1 MAKWIMKNQKANIS
15 KMVEEFKISEI
26 FATVLANR
34 DILTR
39 RKLNTYLYVDNMFF
53 YNALDM
59 KDMEK
64 AFIKVIN
71 AISKNELICIYGD
84 YDVDGVT
91 STVILYKALKKIGA
105 NVIYY
110 IPDRE
115 EEGYGLNIQ
124 AIEEVREKGVDII
137 FTCDNGIASIE
148 EVDYINDNGMDI
160 IILDH
165 HEPRFLEQDNGKIE
179 VLPNASVIIN
189 PKQEKCEYKFK
200 ALSAGGISYKFVQG
214 LYEYM
219 EIENTEDM
227 EEYLVFASIST
238 VCDIVDL
245 IDENRLI
252 VKMGLDILN
261 NNRHINKGLF
271 EMLKVN
277 NIEEKQIDEMD
288 YGFVIGPCI
297 NASGRLESAL
307 KAVDLF
313 TTEDDEKM
321 KKLAIELVE
330 LNKER
335 KDLTYKAVED
345 ILFVVE
351 DSEIKNDKVLV
362 IYNDKIHESI
372 AGIVAGRVKE
382 TYYKPTF
389 VITKSKDGA
398 KGSGRSI
405 PSYNMFEELL
415 KCADLFQ
422 KFGGHK
428 MAAGLSLNIENIDI
442 FRKMINENCKLTQ
455 DDLEETIFIDKAL
468 KFSDI
473 TLNLAKELQK
483 MVPIGKE
490 NKGALFGTK
499 NVSIKNIRF
508 VGKENNIIQ
517 FILNDETSNVKAIS
531 FRGYDKLME
540 ILKENMKDDEIEKI
554 ILGVKK
560 YVDLK
565 LDVVY
570 SIDVNIFNDVESV
583 QLILKDF
590 RLA

>member
-1 MAKWIMKNQKANIS
+1 MAKWRIRNPKANIP
-15 KMVEEFKISEI
+15 KMVEEFGISEI

-34 DILTR
+34 DILTA
-39 RKLNTYLYVDNMFF
+39 RKLNTYLYTDNMFF

-64 AFIKVIN
+64 SFIKIIE

-91 STVILYKALKKIGA
+91 STVILYKALKHIGA

-115 EEGYGLNIQ
+115 EEGYGLNIS
-124 AIEEVREKGVDII
+124 AINEVIKKGVDII

-148 EVDYINDNGMDI
+148 EVKYIKENNIDI

-165 HEPRFLEQDNGKIE
+165 HEPRFLEEDNNKIE
-179 VLPNASVIIN
+179 ILPNADAIIN
-189 PKQEKCEYKFK
+189 PKQLNCEYKFK

-214 LYEYM
+214 LYNYM
-219 EIENTEDM
+219 EIEENL

-245 IDENRLI
+245 LDENRLI
-252 VKMGLDILN
+252 VKMGLDIFN
-261 NNRHINKGLF
+261 NNKQINKGLF
-271 EMLKVN
+271 EILKVN
-277 NIEEKQIDEMD
+277 NIDEKVINETD
-288 YGFVIGPCI
+288 YGFIIGPCI

-307 KAVDLF
+307 KAVELF
-313 TTEDDEKM
+313 TEDNEENI
-321 KKLAIELVE
+321 KKLAVE
-330 LNKER
+330 LLNLNIER
-335 KDLTYKAVED
+335 KELTYKAVED
-345 ILFVVE
+345 IFCMIE
-351 DSEIKNDKVLV
+351 SSNIKNDKVLV
-362 IYNDKIHESI
+362 VYNDKIHESI
-372 AGIVAGRVKE
+372 AGIVAGRIKE
-382 TYYKPTF
+382 AYYKPTF

-415 KCADLFQ
+415 KCSDLLQ

-428 MAAGLSLNIENIDI
+428 MAAGLSLTDENVDI
-442 FRKMINENCKLTQ
+442 FRNIINRNCMLSSE
-455 DDLEETIFIDKAL
+455 DLQETITIDKAL

-473 TLNLAKELQK
+473 TLDLAKELYK
-483 MVPIGKE
+483 MKPIGKE
-490 NKGALFGTK
+490 NKGAIFATK
-499 NVSIKNIRF
+499 NVEIKNIRF

-517 FILNDETSNVKAIS
+517 LTLYDGISNIGAIS
-531 FRGYDKLME
+531 FDGYNKFLD
-540 ILKENMKDDEIEKI
+540 ILKQSICDDEIEKL
-554 ILGVKK
+554 ILGIKK
-560 YVDLK
+560 VIDLK

-570 SIDVNIFNDVESV
+570 SIEVNIFNDIENV

-590 RLA
+590 RLS

>member
-1 MAKWIMKNQKANIS
+1 MAKWRIRNPKANIP
-15 KMVEEFKISEI
+15 KMVEEFGISEI

-34 DILTR
+34 DILTA
-39 RKLNTYLYVDNMFF
+39 RKLNTYLYTDNMFF

-64 AFIKVIN
+64 SFIKIIE

-91 STVILYKALKKIGA
+91 STVILYKALKHIGA

-115 EEGYGLNIQ
+115 EEGYGLNIS
-124 AIEEVREKGVDII
+124 AINEVIKKGVDII

-148 EVDYINDNGMDI
+148 EVKYIKENNIDI

-165 HEPRFLEQDNGKIE
+165 HEPRFLEEDNNKIE
-179 VLPNASVIIN
+179 ILPNADAIIN
-189 PKQEKCEYKFK
+189 PKQLNCEYKFK

-214 LYEYM
+214 LYNYM
-219 EIENTEDM
+219 EIEENL

-245 IDENRLI
+245 LDENRLI
-252 VKMGLDILN
+252 VKMGLDIFN
-261 NNRHINKGLF
+261 NNKQINKGLF
-271 EMLKVN
+271 EILKVN
-277 NIEEKQIDEMD
+277 NIDEKVINETD
-288 YGFVIGPCI
+288 YGFIIGPCI

-307 KAVDLF
+307 KAVELF
-313 TTEDDEKM
+313 TEDNEENI
-321 KKLAIELVE
+321 KKLAVE
-330 LNKER
+330 LLNLNIER
-335 KDLTYKAVED
+335 KELTYKAVED
-345 ILFVVE
+345 IFHMIE
-351 DSEIKNDKVLV
+351 NSSIKNDKVLV
-362 IYNDKIHESI
+362 VYNDKIHESI
-372 AGIVAGRVKE
+372 AGIVAGRIKE
-382 TYYKPTF
+382 AYYKPTF

-415 KCADLFQ
+415 KCSDLLQ

-428 MAAGLSLNIENIDI
+428 MAAGLSLTYENVDI
-442 FRKMINENCKLTQ
+442 FRNIINQNCMLSSE
-455 DDLEETIFIDKAL
+455 DLQETITIDKAL

-473 TLNLAKELQK
+473 TLDLAKELYK
-483 MVPIGKE
+483 MKPIGKE
-490 NKGALFGTK
+490 NKGAIFATK
-499 NVSIKNIRF
+499 NVEIKNIRF

-517 FILNDETSNVKAIS
+517 LTLYDGISNIRAIS
-531 FRGYDKLME
+531 FDGYNKFLD
-540 ILKENMKDDEIEKI
+540 ILKQSICDDEIEKL
-554 ILGVKK
+554 ILGIKK
-560 YVDLK
+560 VIDLK

-570 SIDVNIFNDVESV
+570 SIEVNIFNDIENV

-590 RLA
+590 RLS

>member
-1 MAKWIMKNQKANIS
+1 MAKWRIRNPKANIP
-15 KMVEEFKISEI
+15 KMVEEFGISEI

-34 DILTR
+34 DILTA
-39 RKLNTYLYVDNMFF
+39 RKLNTYLYTDNMFF

-64 AFIKVIN
+64 SFIKIIE

-91 STVILYKALKKIGA
+91 STVILYKALKHIGA

-115 EEGYGLNIQ
+115 EEGYGLNIS
-124 AIEEVREKGVDII
+124 AINEVIKKGVDII

-148 EVDYINDNGMDI
+148 EVKYIKENNIDI

-165 HEPRFLEQDNGKIE
+165 HEPRFLEEDNNKIE
-179 VLPNASVIIN
+179 ILPNADAIIN
-189 PKQEKCEYKFK
+189 PKQLNCEYKFK

-214 LYEYM
+214 LYNYM
-219 EIENTEDM
+219 EIEENL

-245 IDENRLI
+245 LDENRLI
-252 VKMGLDILN
+252 VKMGLDIFN
-261 NNRHINKGLF
+261 NNKQINKGLF
-271 EMLKVN
+271 EILKVN
-277 NIEEKQIDEMD
+277 NIDEKVINETD
-288 YGFVIGPCI
+288 YGFIIGPCI

-307 KAVDLF
+307 KAVELF
-313 TTEDDEKM
+313 TEDNEENI
-321 KKLAIELVE
+321 KKLAVE
-330 LNKER
+330 LLNLNIER
-335 KDLTYKAVED
+335 KELTYKAVED
-345 ILFVVE
+345 IFCMIE
-351 DSEIKNDKVLV
+351 SSNIKNDKVLV
-362 IYNDKIHESI
+362 VYNDKIHESI
-372 AGIVAGRVKE
+372 AGIVAGRIKE
-382 TYYKPTF
+382 AYYKPTF

-415 KCADLFQ
+415 KCSDLLQ

-428 MAAGLSLNIENIDI
+428 MAAGLSLTYENVDI
-442 FRKMINENCKLTQ
+442 FRNIINQNCMLSSE
-455 DDLEETIFIDKAL
+455 DLQETITIDKAL

-473 TLNLAKELQK
+473 TLDLAKELYK
-483 MVPIGKE
+483 MKPIGKE
-490 NKGALFGTK
+490 NKGAIFATK
-499 NVSIKNIRF
+499 NVEIKNIRF

-517 FILNDETSNVKAIS
+517 LTLYDGISNIRAIS
-531 FRGYDKLME
+531 FDGYNKFLD
-540 ILKENMKDDEIEKI
+540 ILKQSICDDEIEKL
-554 ILGVKK
+554 ILGIKK
-560 YVDLK
+560 VIDLK

-570 SIDVNIFNDVESV
+570 SIEVNLFNDIENV

-590 RLA
+590 RLS

>member
-1 MAKWIMKNQKANIS
+1 MAKWTIRNPKANIPR
-15 KMVEEFKISEI
+15 MVEEFGISEI

-39 RKLNTYLYVDNMFF
+39 RKLNTYLYTDDMFF

-59 KDMEK
+59 KGMEK
-64 AFIKVIN
+64 AFIKVID

-115 EEGYGLNIQ
+115 EEGYGLNIS
-124 AIEEVREKGVDII
+124 AIDDVIKKGVDII
-137 FTCDNGIASIE
+137 FTCDNGIASIQ
-148 EVDYINDNGMDI
+148 EVDYIKENDISI

-165 HEPRFLEQDNGKIE
+165 HEPRFFEDDNNKIE
-179 VLPNASVIIN
+179 ILPNADIIIN
-189 PKQEKCEYKFK
+189 PKQTECEYKFK

-219 EIENTEDM
+219 EIEEDLK
-227 EEYLVFASIST
+227 EYLVFASIST

-245 IDENRLI
+245 LDENRLI
-252 VKMGLDILN
+252 VKMGLDIFN
-261 NNRHINKGLF
+261 NNKQINKGLF
-271 EMLKVN
+271 EILKVN
-277 NIEEKQIDEMD
+277 NIDEKLINETD
-288 YGFVIGPCI
+288 YGFIIGPCI

-307 KAVDLF
+307 KAVELF
-313 TTEDDEKM
+313 IADNDEDIKR
-321 KKLAIELVE
+321 LALELIN
-330 LNKER
+330 LNTER
-335 KDLTYKAVED
+335 KELTLKAVED
-345 ILFVVE
+345 IFYMVE
-351 DSEIKNDKVLV
+351 NSNIKNDKVLV

-372 AGIVAGRVKE
+372 AGIVAGRIKE

-405 PSYNMFEELL
+405 PCYNMFEELL
-415 KCADLFQ
+415 KCSHLLQ

-428 MAAGLSLNIENIDI
+428 MAAGLSLTEENVDK
-442 FRKMINENCKLTQ
+442 FRKTINENTTLS
-455 DDLEETIFIDKAL
+455 DEDLQENIIIDKAL
-468 KFSDI
+468 KFSEI
-473 TLNLAKELQK
+473 TLDLAKELYK
-483 MVPIGKE
+483 MKPIGKE
-490 NKGALFGTK
+490 NKGAIFATK
-499 NVSIKNIRF
+499 NVEIKNIRF
-508 VGKENNIIQ
+508 VGKKNNIIQ
-517 FILNDETSNVKAIS
+517 LTLNDNTSNVRAIS
-531 FRGYDKLME
+531 FDGYNKFFD
-540 ILKENMKDDEIEKI
+540 ILKKNMSDDDIEKI
-554 ILGVKK
+554 VLGIKK

-570 SIDVNIFNDVESV
+570 SIEVNIFNDTENV

-590 RLA
+590 RLS

>member
-1 MAKWIMKNQKANIS
+1 MAKWRIRNPKANIP
-15 KMVEEFKISEI
+15 KMVEEFGISEI

-34 DILTR
+34 DILTA
-39 RKLNTYLYVDNMFF
+39 RKLNTYLYTDNMFF

-64 AFIKVIN
+64 SFIKIIE

-91 STVILYKALKKIGA
+91 STVILYKALKHIGA

-115 EEGYGLNIQ
+115 EEGYGLNII
-124 AIEEVREKGVDII
+124 AINEVIKKGVDII

-148 EVDYINDNGMDI
+148 EVKYIKENNIDI

-165 HEPRFLEQDNGKIE
+165 HEPRFLEEDNNKIE
-179 VLPNASVIIN
+179 ILPNADAIIN
-189 PKQEKCEYKFK
+189 PKQLNCEYKFK

-214 LYEYM
+214 LYNYM
-219 EIENTEDM
+219 EIEENL

-245 IDENRLI
+245 LDENRLI
-252 VKMGLDILN
+252 VKMGLDIFN
-261 NNRHINKGLF
+261 NNKQINKGLF
-271 EMLKVN
+271 EILKVN
-277 NIEEKQIDEMD
+277 NIDEKVINETD
-288 YGFVIGPCI
+288 YGFIIGPCI

-307 KAVDLF
+307 KAVELF
-313 TTEDDEKM
+313 TEDNEENI
-321 KKLAIELVE
+321 KKLAVE
-330 LNKER
+330 LLNLNIER
-335 KDLTYKAVED
+335 KELTYKAVED
-345 ILFVVE
+345 IFCMIE
-351 DSEIKNDKVLV
+351 SSNIKNDKVLV
-362 IYNDKIHESI
+362 VYNDKIHESI
-372 AGIVAGRVKE
+372 AGIVAGRIKE
-382 TYYKPTF
+382 AYYKPTF

-415 KCADLFQ
+415 KCSDLLQ

-428 MAAGLSLNIENIDI
+428 MAAGLSLTYENVDI
-442 FRKMINENCKLTQ
+442 FRNIINQNCMLSSE
-455 DDLEETIFIDKAL
+455 DLQETITIDKAL

-473 TLNLAKELQK
+473 TLDLAKELYK
-483 MVPIGKE
+483 MKPIGKE
-490 NKGALFGTK
+490 NKGAIFATK
-499 NVSIKNIRF
+499 NVEIKNIRF

-517 FILNDETSNVKAIS
+517 LTLYDGISNIRAIS
-531 FRGYDKLME
+531 FDGYNKFLD
-540 ILKENMKDDEIEKI
+540 ILKQSICDDEIEKL
-554 ILGVKK
+554 ILGIKK
-560 YVDLK
+560 VIDLK

-570 SIDVNIFNDVESV
+570 SIEVNIFNDIENV

-590 RLA
+590 RLS

>member
-1 MAKWIMKNQKANIS
+1 MAKWRIRNPKANIP
-15 KMVEEFKISEI
+15 KMVEEFGISEI

-34 DILTR
+34 DILTA
-39 RKLNTYLYVDNMFF
+39 RKLNTYLYTDNMFF

-64 AFIKVIN
+64 SFIKIIE

-91 STVILYKALKKIGA
+91 STVILYKALKHIGA

-115 EEGYGLNIQ
+115 EEGYGLNIS
-124 AIEEVREKGVDII
+124 AINEVIKKGVDII

-148 EVDYINDNGMDI
+148 EVKYIKENNIDI

-165 HEPRFLEQDNGKIE
+165 HEPRFLEEDNNKIE
-179 VLPNASVIIN
+179 ILPNADAIIN
-189 PKQEKCEYKFK
+189 PKQLNCEYKFK

-214 LYEYM
+214 LYNYM
-219 EIENTEDM
+219 EIEENL

-245 IDENRLI
+245 LDENRLI
-252 VKMGLDILN
+252 VKMGLDIFN
-261 NNRHINKGLF
+261 NNKQINKGLF
-271 EMLKVN
+271 EILKVN
-277 NIEEKQIDEMD
+277 NIDEKVINETD
-288 YGFVIGPCI
+288 YGFIIGPCI

-307 KAVDLF
+307 KAVELF
-313 TTEDDEKM
+313 TEDNEENI
-321 KKLAIELVE
+321 KKLAVE
-330 LNKER
+330 LLNLNIER
-335 KDLTYKAVED
+335 KELTYKAVED
-345 ILFVVE
+345 IFHMIE
-351 DSEIKNDKVLV
+351 NSSIKNDKVLV
-362 IYNDKIHESI
+362 VYNDKIHESI
-372 AGIVAGRVKE
+372 AGIVAGRIKE
-382 TYYKPTF
+382 AYYKPTF
-389 VITKSKDGA
+389 VITKSKDEA

-415 KCADLFQ
+415 KCSDLLQ

-428 MAAGLSLNIENIDI
+428 MAAGLSLTYENVDI
-442 FRKMINENCKLTQ
+442 FRNIINQNCMLSSE
-455 DDLEETIFIDKAL
+455 DLQETITIDKAL

-473 TLNLAKELQK
+473 TLDLAKELYK
-483 MVPIGKE
+483 MKPIGKE
-490 NKGALFGTK
+490 NKGAIFATK
-499 NVSIKNIRF
+499 NVEIKNIRF

-517 FILNDETSNVKAIS
+517 LTLYDGISNIRAIS
-531 FRGYDKLME
+531 FDGYNKFLD
-540 ILKENMKDDEIEKI
+540 ILKQSICDDEIEKL
-554 ILGVKK
+554 ILGIKK
-560 YVDLK
+560 VIDLK

-570 SIDVNIFNDVESV
+570 SIEVNIFNDIENV

-590 RLA
+590 RLS